1 MGKIISIS
9 NQKGGVGKTTTSINL
24 SSNLAVMGKKILL
37 VDVDP
42 QGNAG
47 SGLGLDV
54 NSLSHTTYE
63 VLLGEISAREAIVQ
77 TEISGLNMIPANINL
92 SGVDIDLITQEGKEF
107 SLKRAIT
114 PLRSEYDFIIIDCP
128 PSLGLL
134 TLNALSAS
142 DGVIITLQTEYFA
155 LEGLTQLMRI
165 IALVQENLN
174 PSLELEGVLLTM
186 YDKRTNL
193 SNQVAN
199 DVKSHFKEKVYA
211 TMIPRNI
218 KLGEAPSFGKPI
230 NLYDPEGI
238 GAVSYKSFAQEFLGA
253 N

>member
-24 SSNLAVMGKKILL
+24 SSYLAVMGKKVLL

-63 VLLGEISAREAIVQ
+63 VLLGEISAREAIAH
-77 TEISGLNMIPANINL
+77 TEVSGLNMIPANINL
-92 SGVDIDLITQEGKEF
+92 SGVDIDLVNQEGKEF
-107 SLKRAIT
+107 SLKRAIA

-165 IALVQENLN
+165 ISLVQENLN

-186 YDKRTNL
+186 FDKRTNL
-193 SNQVAN
+193 SNQVAS
-199 DVKSHFKEKVYA
+199 DVKSHFKEKVYTA
-211 TMIPRNI
+211 MIPRNI

-230 NLYDPEGI
+230 HLYDPDGI
-238 GAVSYKSFAQEFLGA
+238 GAVSYKSFAQEFIKA

>member
-9 NQKGGVGKTTTSINL
+9 NQKGGVGKNTTSINL

>member
-24 SSNLAVMGKKILL
+24 SSNLAMMGKKVLL

-54 NSLSHTTYE
+54 NTIQNTTYE
-63 VLLGEISAREAIVQ
+63 VLLGEISGREAILK
-77 TEISGLNMIPANINL
+77 TEISNLMMIPSNINL
-92 SGVDIDLITQEGKEF
+92 SGVDIDLVNQEGKEF

-114 PLRSEYDFIIIDCP
+114 PLRTEFDFIIIDCP

-165 IALVQENLN
+165 ISLVQEGLN
-174 PSLELEGVLLTM
+174 PALELEGVLLTM

-199 DVKSHFKEKVYA
+199 DVKSHFKNKVYKS
-211 TMIPRNI
+211 MIPRNI

-230 NLYDPEGI
+230 NIYDPEGI
-238 GAVSYKSFAQEFLGA
+238 GALSYKSFAQEFLEA

>member
-77 TEISGLNMIPANINL
+77 TEISGLNIIPANINL

-134 TLNALSAS
+134 TLNALSTS

-238 GAVSYKSFAQEFLGA
+238 GAVSYKGFAQEFLGV

>member
-77 TEISGLNMIPANINL
+77 TEISGLNIIPANINL

-230 NLYDPEGI
+230 NLYDSEGI
-238 GAVSYKSFAQEFLGA
+238 GAVSYKGFAQEFLGA

>member
-24 SSNLAVMGKKILL
+24 SSYLAVMGKKVLL

-63 VLLGEISAREAIVQ
+63 VLLGEISARESIAH
-77 TEISGLNMIPANINL
+77 TEVSGLNMIPANINL
-92 SGVDIDLITQEGKEF
+92 SGVDIDLVNQEGKEF
-107 SLKRAIT
+107 SLKRAIA

-142 DGVIITLQTEYFA
+142 DGVVITLQTEYFA

-186 YDKRTNL
+186 FDKRTNL

-199 DVKSHFKEKVYA
+199 DVKSHFKEKVYTA
-211 TMIPRNI
+211 MIPRNI

-230 NLYDPEGI
+230 HLYDPDGI
-238 GAVSYKSFAQEFLGA
+238 GAVSYKSFAQEFIKA

>member
-1 MGKIISIS
+1 MGKVISIS

-24 SSNLAVMGKKILL
+24 SSNLAMMGKKVLL

-54 NSLSHTTYE
+54 NTIQNTTYE
-63 VLLGEISAREAIVQ
+63 VLLGEISGREAILK
-77 TEISGLNMIPANINL
+77 TAIPELMMIPSNINL
-92 SGVDIDLITQEGKEF
+92 SGVDIDLVNQEGKEF
-107 SLKRAIT
+107 SLKRAIS
-114 PLRSEYDFIIIDCP
+114 PLRAEFDFIVIDCP

-165 IALVQENLN
+165 ISLVQEGLN
-174 PSLELEGVLLTM
+174 PALELEGVLLTM

-199 DVKSHFKEKVYA
+199 DVKSHFQDKVYKA
-211 TMIPRNI
+211 MIPRNI

-230 NLYDPEGI
+230 NIYDPDGI
-238 GAVSYKSFAQEFLGA
+238 GAVSYKSFAQEFLEA

>member
-1 MGKIISIS
+1 MQHTVLARKWRPKNFADLVGQQNTVKILTNIIS
-9 NQKGGVGKTTTSINL
+9 NHRLHHAYLLTGTRGVGKTTTSINL

-54 NSLSHTTYE
+54 NSLSHTTYD
-63 VLLGEISAREAIVQ
+63 VLLGEISAREEIVQ
-77 TEISGLNMIPANINL
+77 TEISGLNIIPANINL

-155 LEGLTQLMRI
+155 LE
-165 IALVQENLN
+165 
-174 PSLELEGVLLTM
+174 
-186 YDKRTNL
+186 
-193 SNQVAN
+193 
-199 DVKSHFKEKVYA
+199 
-211 TMIPRNI
+211 
-218 KLGEAPSFGKPI
+218 
-230 NLYDPEGI
+230 
-238 GAVSYKSFAQEFLGA
+238 
-253 N
+253 

>member
-24 SSNLAVMGKKILL
+24 SSNLAMMGKKILL

-54 NSLSHTTYE
+54 NTIQNTTYE
-63 VLLGEISAREAIVQ
+63 VLLGEISGREAILK
-77 TEISGLNMIPANINL
+77 TEISNLMMIPSNINL
-92 SGVDIDLITQEGKEF
+92 SGVDIDLVNQEGKEF

-114 PLRSEYDFIIIDCP
+114 PLRTEFDFIIIDCP

-165 IALVQENLN
+165 ISLVQEGLN
-174 PSLELEGVLLTM
+174 PALELEGVLLTM

-199 DVKSHFKEKVYA
+199 DVKSHFKDKVYKS
-211 TMIPRNI
+211 MIPRNI

-230 NLYDPEGI
+230 NIYDPEGI
-238 GAVSYKSFAQEFLGA
+238 GAVSYKSFAQEFLEA